1 MEEWNSNVD
10 LPWIRGTIGRCLV
23 LVGQNPIIS
32 EVHVR
37 IPLSHNLKN
46 PDAKIPEPQ
55 RVCVKN
61 SLLGS
66 SIYGLHNIWK
76 NHSPLELYTDISNQ
90 INPYS

>member
-66 SIYGLHNIWK
+66 SI
-76 NHSPLELYTDISNQ
+76 
-90 INPYS
+90 